1 MPEIKVIGDILS
13 GKFQPTLTGNTI
25 VDAALIDRFCQ
36 SLITAL
42 SLSPQSVRAEHH
54 WDLQIDPT
62 TIYVVD
68 ADILAASGHQRR
80 LANIVPVSH
89 TELLRGQIGA
99 TKRRL
104 ATILAAQSSA
114 N

>member
-42 SLSPQSVRAEHH
+42 ALSPQSVQAEHH
-54 WDLQIDPT
+54 WDLVVDPT

-68 ADILAASGHQRR
+68 EHILNASGHQHR